1 MGLKSV
7 PNRKPIVYLIAQ
19 PTISRRKVPPNLTPL
34 YKHGDVVTLLMAGE
48 QPAFRPRDCFE
59 ALETRFRNFDPEI
72 DFMAWAGGDVLAAV
86 MAGMLL
92 AERDIFC
99 FQWLRYERFRL
110 PNGDRVDEG
119 ATYEPVEID
128 LADPQFDL
136 LGQRD
141 GDDEDDEEERVGQQA
156 WRAVGE

>member
-1 MGLKSV
+1 MKTLS
-7 PNRKPIVYLIAQ
+7 RKPIVYLIAQ
-19 PTISRRKVPPNLTPL
+19 PTVSRKKAPPNLSPL
-34 YKHGDVVTLLMAGE
+34 YKHGEVVTLLIAGE

-59 ALETRFRNFDPEI
+59 ALETRFRDFDPDI
-72 DFMAWAGGDVLAAV
+72 DFLVWAGGDVLAAV

-99 FQWLRYERFRL
+99 FKWLRYERFRL

-119 ATYEPVEID
+119 ATYESVEID

-136 LGQRD
+136 LTTHRD
-141 GDDEDDEEERVGQQA
+141 DDDEDEEESVGQHA
-156 WRAVGE
+156 WRAQG